1 MFQGAN
7 GNFYSRT
14 IRQMIGD
21 IREFQLSNFSDDIL
35 ETIRKGNERE
45 IKEKVSMIYSVSL
58 KAEVVIKT

>member
-1 MFQGAN
+1 MKKKLTPFSLENGVLFQGAN

-14 IRQMIGD
+14 IDQLIDD

-45 IKEKVSMIYSVSL
+45 IRER
-58 KAEVVIKT
+58 

>member
-1 MFQGAN
+1 MFQGTN

-14 IRQMIGD
+14 IWQLIDD
-21 IREFQLSNFSDDIL
+21 IHEFQLSNFSDDIL

-58 KAEVVIKT
+58 KAEVVIKI

>member
-1 MFQGAN
+1 MFQGTN
-7 GNFYSRT
+7 GNFYSR
-14 IRQMIGD
+14 IIWQLIDD
-21 IREFQLSNFSDDIL
+21 IHEFQLSNFSDDIL